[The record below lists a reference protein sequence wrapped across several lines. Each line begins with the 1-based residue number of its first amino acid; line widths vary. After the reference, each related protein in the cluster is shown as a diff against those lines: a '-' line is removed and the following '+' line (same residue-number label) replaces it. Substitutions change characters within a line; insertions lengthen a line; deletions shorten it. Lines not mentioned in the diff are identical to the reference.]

1 MSQPQHG
8 VILAAGRG
16 SRMGPLADHYPKA
29 LLPVANEPL
38 ILRHVRLLRRLG
50 VREIFVV
57 VGHHGDLIEAA
68 LAPGRG
74 EGLHIACVRQT
85 AHEGIAHALALLEAR
100 LPGSFYL
107 ILGDI
112 CFSEGIDVA
121 LRENHTD
128 HEVTLLATASVSDLA
143 EVRRNFSVEMDPTG
157 RVHRVV
163 EKPEAP
169 PAVVKG
175 CGFYRFTPAIFEA
188 IRRTPR
194 SSLRGEYELTD
205 AIQTLIDTGAPVH
218 GAELTRWDVNV
229 TVPADLIACNTREL
243 ADRGLTHLIGRDC
256 ALHPGVKLDGSTVG
270 DGARITHPIRLE
282 RCVVLPGATV
292 DATADLRSCVIAP
305 GMNAS

>member
-1 MSQPQHG
+1 MSPPQHG

-16 SRMGPLADHYPKA
+16 SRMGPLAEHFPKA

-57 VGHHGDLIEAA
+57 VGHHGDLIETV
-68 LAPGRG
+68 LAPWRD
-74 EGLHIACVRQT
+74 EGLLIECVRQT

-100 LPGSFYL
+100 LPGPFYL

-112 CFSEGIDVA
+112 CFSEDIDEG
-121 LRENHTD
+121 LRHAPAAHD
-128 HEVTLLATASVSDLA
+128 VTLLATAAVSDVA
-143 EVRRNFSVEMDPTG
+143 EVCRNFSVEMDPTG
-157 RVHRVV
+157 RVHRVA
-163 EKPEAP
+163 EKPETP
-169 PAVVKG
+169 PVAVKG
-175 CGFYRFTPAIFEA
+175 CGFYRFTPAVFEA
-188 IRRTPR
+188 IRRTAR
-194 SSLRGEYELTD
+194 SPLRNEFELTD
-205 AIQTLIDTGAPVH
+205 AIQILIETGAPVF

-243 ADRGLTHLIGRDC
+243 ADRGLARLVGREC
-256 ALHPGVKLDGSTVG
+256 ALHPGAVLDGSAVG

-292 DATADLRSCVIAP
+292 DATADLRDCVIAP
-305 GMNAS
+305 GTNAF